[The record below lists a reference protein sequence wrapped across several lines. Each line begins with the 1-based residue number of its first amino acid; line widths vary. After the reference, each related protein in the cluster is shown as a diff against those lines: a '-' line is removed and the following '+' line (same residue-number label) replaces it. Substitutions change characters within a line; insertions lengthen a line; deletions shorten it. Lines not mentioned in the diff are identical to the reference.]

1 METKRVCLQIL
12 LCWVLFQLK
21 NYTPLVSKWLT
32 SILRQLPTVDLVLH
46 HISPIEGAL
55 AEMEVQG
62 DGVPQ
67 ARHQHAELTLIQIDA
82 ADLVA
87 VWENDEGFER
97 ICGHGEEEKSDHL

>member
-1 METKRVCLQIL
+1 M
-12 LCWVLFQLK
+12 
-21 NYTPLVSKWLT
+21 LT

-46 HISPIEGAL
+46 HIGPIESAL

-67 ARHQHAELTLIQIDA
+67 AWHQHTELSFIQIDA

-87 VWENDEGFER
+87 V
-97 ICGHGEEEKSDHL
+97 